1 MPNPAIRICL
11 WSGPRNIST
20 ALMYAFAQRDDTLVV
35 DEPLY
40 AHYLTSTPARH
51 YHPGAEAVIAAQEN
65 EGSRVINE
73 VILGKYEK
81 PVVFFKNMTHHL
93 VDVDWGFLKHTVNI
107 ILTRTPLDM
116 LPSYIKQIE
125 QPKITDTGYPQQL
138 ELLRYL
144 RALGQKPLVV
154 DSSEILENP
163 AAKLYW
169 LCRQIGIPFTEKML
183 NWPAGPRKEDGVWAP
198 YWYHNVHAS
207 TGFEPY
213 QPREKK
219 LPPHL
224 LPLLKECEKLY
235 EELVGNMG

>member
-1 MPNPAIRICL
+1 MLNHTIRICL

-20 ALMYAFAQRDDTLVV
+20 ALMYAFAQREDTLVV

-51 YHPGAEAVIAAQEN
+51 YHPGAAEVIAAQDN
-65 EGSRVINE
+65 DGARVIKE
-73 VILGKYEK
+73 VILGTYVK

-93 VDVDWGFLKHTVNI
+93 VDVDREFLNQTVNI
-107 ILTRTPLDM
+107 ILTRNPRDM

-144 RALGQKPLVV
+144 RESGQNPLVV
-154 DSSEILENP
+154 DSNEILENP
-163 AAKLYW
+163 PAKLEW
-169 LCRQIGIPFTEKML
+169 LCKQIGITFTEKML

-207 TGFEPY
+207 TGFQPY

-224 LPLLKECEKLY
+224 LPLLKECEMMY
-235 EELVGNMG
+235 AELVGQD